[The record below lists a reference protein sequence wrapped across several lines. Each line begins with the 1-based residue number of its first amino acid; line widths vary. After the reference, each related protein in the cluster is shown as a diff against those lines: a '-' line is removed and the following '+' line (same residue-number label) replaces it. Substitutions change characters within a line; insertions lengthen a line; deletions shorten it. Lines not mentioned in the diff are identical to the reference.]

1 MMCTVFEHVM
11 SVFPVQA
18 QNDPFRELYKH
29 LRGKDG
35 DDDDDS
41 TDHSDM
47 QQHPGKALSIWVSGK
62 KKGKKKEL
70 EKLGSIDSPSEES
83 SNSLQTST
91 TPVNQSNPR
100 HDRYLSPIKEEKIS
114 ETV

>member
-1 MMCTVFEHVM
+1 MMWSVFEHVM

-35 DDDDDS
+35 DDDDS
-41 TDHSDM
+41 TDHPDM

-62 KKGKKKEL
+62 KKDKKKEL
-70 EKLGSIDSPSEES
+70 EKSGSIDSPSEES

-91 TPVNQSNPR
+91 MPVNQSNPR